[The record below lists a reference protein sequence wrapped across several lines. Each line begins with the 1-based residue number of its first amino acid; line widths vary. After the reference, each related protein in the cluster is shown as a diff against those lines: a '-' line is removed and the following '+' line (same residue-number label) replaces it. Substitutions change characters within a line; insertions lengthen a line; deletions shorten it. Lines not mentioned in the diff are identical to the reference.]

1 MAISGLEHLFQNSTV
16 IVNFRSELKQYD
28 KRKKNHDLPE
38 SGLTSWPCVA
48 LGITGTHLMSFNASP
63 LTTIC
68 SFGLEHLGETSVTKD
83 SL

>member
-16 IVNFRSELKQYD
+16 IINFRSELKHD
-28 KRKKNHDLPE
+28 KKKKNHDLPE
-38 SGLTSWPCVA
+38 SGLTFWPRVSS
-48 LGITGTHLMSFNASP
+48 GITGTHLMSFNASP
-63 LTTIC
+63 LNTIC